1 MNPRLTSKLDELK
14 GDEIS
19 FGEIVDQD
27 PPIMGDPQALRISIT
42 RTSVLIR
49 SCVGPLA
56 SQPIACPPGR
66 VCLGTG
72 WSTHELM
79 Q

>member
-27 PPIMGDPQALRISIT
+27 PPIMGDPQAL
-42 RTSVLIR
+42 VF
-49 SCVGPLA
+49 
-56 SQPIACPPGR
+56 Q
-66 VCLGTG
+66 G
-72 WSTHELM
+72 WSERELKYKI
-79 Q
+79 